1 MPLGNQTNM
10 ALPMTNDDER
20 MLIHGMLY
28 GGPDHARSSLDNNS
42 NLNNHSKTAA
52 TTNYLTSNAG
62 KNSVSSKQ
70 GPLMNRSATSENC
83 ISAVN
88 KENDSGF
95 VHTGSVNS
103 AAIST

>member
-1 MPLGNQTNM
+1 M

-28 GGPDHARSSLDNNS
+28 GGPDSSLDNNS

-83 ISAVN
+83 VN

>member
-1 MPLGNQTNM
+1 LPLTNM

-28 GGPDHARSSLDNNS
+28 GGPDSSLDNNS

-83 ISAVN
+83 VN